1 MSQILQLL
9 RPIQSGLE
17 YIVVFL
23 YNNVIANYGI
33 VIILLTIIVRIVL
46 VPLTISQTR
55 SMAKMQK
62 LQPELKELQK
72 KYKDDKQKLQQETME
87 FYKKNNVNPLA
98 GCIPLLLQMPV
109 FFALFQ
115 ALRTPSEIVTNV
127 LGNFNLNGVVNGIR
141 TGLVSFL
148 PNLDYKEF
156 FKVFLAPASGAAN
169 PNYNFLWLNLNA
181 PDRYFILVIL
191 MVATM
196 FFSMKMT
203 TTDARQ
209 SKIMYIMPV
218 VFGFISWQFPSGI
231 LLYWVTTNAWSIGQ
245 QYLVNKL
252 IKKEKVKKELS
263 QESESLTGGSELSEE
278 DRKLIRRKLKKKRKK
293 KR

>member
-1 MSQILQLL
+1 MSQILQIL
-9 RPIQSGLE
+9 RPIQNVLE

-23 YNNVIANYGI
+23 YNHVIANYGI
-33 VIILLTIIVRIVL
+33 VIILLTIIVRIIL
-46 VPLTISQTR
+46 IPLTISQTR

-62 LQPELKELQK
+62 IQPELKELQK

-98 GCIPLLLQMPV
+98 GCLPLIFQMPV

-127 LGNFNLNGVVNGIR
+127 LGSFYINGITNGIK
-141 TGLVSFL
+141 TGLMGFL
-148 PNLDYKEF
+148 PALDSK
-156 FKVFLAPASGAAN
+156 FLATGATN
-169 PNYNFLWLNLNA
+169 PNYNFLWMNLNA
-181 PDRYFILVIL
+181 RDPYYILVIL

-196 FFSMKMT
+196 FLSMKMT

-209 SKIMYIMPV
+209 SKIMYIMPLA
-218 VFGFISWQFPSGI
+218 FGFISYQFPSGI
-231 LLYWVTTNAWSIGQ
+231 LIYWVTTNIWSIGQ
-245 QYLVNKL
+245 QWIVNKL
-252 IKKEKVKKELS
+252 VKKEKVKEELS
-263 QESESLTGGSELSEE
+263 QEKVSPGGGQELSEE
-278 DRKLIRRKLKKKRKK
+278 EKKLIRKKLKKKRKR

>member
-1 MSQILQLL
+1 LSWLFQILQ
-9 RPIQSGLE
+9 PIQRGLE
-17 YIVVFL
+17 YIVIFL

-115 ALRTPSEIVTNV
+115 ALRNPSEIVTNV
-127 LGNFNLNGVVNGIR
+127 LGGFYLEGVTKSINMGVV
-141 TGLVSFL
+141 GLHSTAEFL
-148 PNLDYKEF
+148 IKITNPSYK
-156 FKVFLAPASGAAN
+156 
-169 PNYNFLWLNLNA
+169 FLWLDLNA
-181 PDRYFILVIL
+181 RDPFFILVII
-191 MVATM
+191 MVVTM
-196 FFSMKMT
+196 FLSMKMT

-218 VFGFISWQFPSGI
+218 VFGFISYSFPSGI
-231 LLYWVTTNAWSIGQ
+231 LIYWVTTNVWSIGQ
-245 QYLVNKL
+245 QWLVNKL
-252 IKKEKVKKELS
+252 VKKEKVKKELS
-263 QESESLTGGSELSEE
+263 QENASLMGGSELSEE

>member
-1 MSQILQLL
+1 MSQILQILQ
-9 RPIQSGLE
+9 PIQRGLE
-17 YIVVFL
+17 YIVIFL

-98 GCIPLLLQMPV
+98 GCLPLLLQMPV

-127 LGNFNLNGVVNGIR
+127 LGGFNLNGVVNGIR
-141 TGLVSFL
+141 TGLMAFL
-148 PNLDYKEF
+148 PDLDYSK
-156 FKVFLAPASGAAN
+156 FLAPTSGAAN
-169 PNYNFLWLNLNA
+169 PNYDFLWLNLNVRD
-181 PDRYFILVIL
+181 PFFILVII

-203 TTDARQ
+203 TTDTSQ

-231 LLYWVTTNAWSIGQ
+231 LIYWVTTNVWSIGQ

-252 IKKEKVKKELS
+252 VKKEKVKKELS
-263 QESESLTGGSELSEE
+263 QESVSLTGGSELSEE

>member
-1 MSQILQLL
+1 LSQILQIL
-9 RPIQSGLE
+9 RPIQNVLE

-23 YNNVIANYGI
+23 YNHVIANYGI
-33 VIILLTIIVRIVL
+33 VIILLTIIVRIIL
-46 VPLTISQTR
+46 IPLTISQTR

-62 LQPELKELQK
+62 IQPELKELQK

-98 GCIPLLLQMPV
+98 GCLPLIFQMPV

-127 LGNFNLNGVVNGIR
+127 LGSFYINGITNGIK
-141 TGLVSFL
+141 TGLMGFL
-148 PNLDYKEF
+148 PALDSK
-156 FKVFLAPASGAAN
+156 FLATGATN
-169 PNYNFLWLNLNA
+169 PNYNFLWMNLNA
-181 PDRYFILVIL
+181 RDPYYILVIL

-196 FFSMKMT
+196 FLSMKMT

-209 SKIMYIMPV
+209 SKIMYIMPLA
-218 VFGFISWQFPSGI
+218 FGFISYQFPSGI
-231 LLYWVTTNAWSIGQ
+231 LIYWVTTNIWSIGQ
-245 QYLVNKL
+245 QWIVNKL
-252 IKKEKVKKELS
+252 VKKEKVKEELS
-263 QESESLTGGSELSEE
+263 QEKVSPGGGQELSEE
-278 DRKLIRRKLKKKRKK
+278 EKKLIRKKLKKKRKR

>member
-1 MSQILQLL
+1 LSQILQIL

-17 YIVVFL
+17 HIVVFL
-23 YNNVIANYGI
+23 YNNIIANYGI

-98 GCIPLLLQMPV
+98 GCLPLLLQMPV

-141 TGLVSFL
+141 TGLMTFL
-148 PNLDYKEF
+148 PNLDYSK
-156 FKVFLAPASGAAN
+156 FLAPTSGVAN
-169 PNYNFLWLNLNA
+169 PNYNFLWLNLNT

-203 TTDARQ
+203 TTDTRQ

-252 IKKEKVKKELS
+252 VKKEKVKKELS
-263 QESESLTGGSELSEE
+263 QESASLAGGSELSEE
-278 DRKLIRRKLKKKRKK
+278 DKKLIRRKLKKKRKK

>member
-1 MSQILQLL
+1 LL
-9 RPIQSGLE
+9 RPIQSGIE
-17 YIVVFL
+17 YIIIFL
-23 YNNVIANYGI
+23 YNHIIANYGI

-62 LQPELKELQK
+62 IQPEIKELQK

-98 GCIPLLLQMPV
+98 GCLPLLFQMPV

-115 ALRTPSEIVTNV
+115 ALRNPSGIVTNV
-127 LGNFNLNGVVNGIR
+127 LGSFNLEGVANSMNIGLAGIR
-141 TGLVSFL
+141 SAAEFSLTGAV
-148 PNLDYKEF
+148 
-156 FKVFLAPASGAAN
+156 N
-169 PNYNFLWLNLNA
+169 PNYNFLWMNLNKMD
-181 PDRYFILVIL
+181 PYFILVIL

-196 FFSMKMT
+196 FLSMKMT
-203 TTDARQ
+203 TTDANQ
-209 SKIMYIMPV
+209 SKIMFVMPL

-231 LLYWVTTNAWSIGQ
+231 LIYWVTTNAWSIGQ
-245 QYLVNKL
+245 QWLVNRL
-252 IKKEKVKKELS
+252 VKKEKVKEELKKEKA
-263 QESESLTGGSELSEE
+263 SLAGSVEISEE
-278 DRKLIRRKLKKKRKK
+278 EKKSIRRKLKKKRKK

>member
-1 MSQILQLL
+1 MSQILQILQ
-9 RPIQSGLE
+9 PIQRGLE
-17 YIVVFL
+17 YIVIFL
-23 YNNVIANYGI
+23 YNHVIANYGI

-46 VPLTISQTR
+46 IPLTISQTR

-62 LQPELKELQK
+62 IQPELKELQK

-98 GCIPLLLQMPV
+98 GCLPLLLQMPV

-127 LGNFNLNGVVNGIR
+127 LGGFNLNGVVNGIR
-141 TGLVSFL
+141 IGLMTFL

-156 FKVFLAPASGAAN
+156 FKVFLARGPAN
-169 PNYNFLWLNLNA
+169 HNYNFLWLNLNE
-181 PDRYFILVIL
+181 PDRFFILVIL
-191 MVATM
+191 MAATM

-203 TTDARQ
+203 TTDAKQ
-209 SKIMYIMPV
+209 SKILYMMPL
-218 VFGFISWQFPSGI
+218 VFGVISYTLPSGI

-245 QYLVNKL
+245 QWLVNRL
-252 IKKEKVKKELS
+252 VKKEKVKKELS
-263 QESESLTGGSELSEE
+263 QESASLTGGSELSEE
-278 DRKLIRRKLKKKRKK
+278 DKKLIRRKLKKKRKK